1 MNNATRFTIKA
12 VIDVWGRRVAVTD
25 RQRGQVQLNAGDK
38 VQLSSP
44 VSEVISFRVP
54 RLVHFAPT
62 SPADVLM
69 FELPAVQ
76 RKDLEEWIGVR
87 VA

>member
-1 MNNATRFTIKA
+1 MNSGNRFTIRA
-12 VIDVWGRRVAVTD
+12 VINLSGRRVVVTD
-25 RQRGQVQLNAGDK
+25 KQRSQVALYAGDK
-38 VQLSSP
+38 VQLFSP
-44 VSEVISFRVP
+44 ASDVISFRVP

-62 SPADVLM
+62 SPTDVLM

-76 RKDLEEWIGVR
+76 RGDLADWAGCK